1 MSCKSVPMEML
12 KGESAYLWQV
22 SQSGY
27 EVAILQSDSQANRWS
42 STEYHSSGAW
52 YVYFGSGQFSGNYY
66 GSKGGAFGVR
76 PVVAFTFVL

>member
-42 STEYHSSGAW
+42 STENNSSNAW
-52 YVYFGSGQFSGNYY
+52 NVNFGSVQQQQQQEQRVWC
-66 GSKGGAFGVR
+66 AACR
-76 PVVAFTFVL
+76 RL

>member
-42 STEYHSSGAW
+42 STENNSSNAW
-52 YVYFGSGQFSGNYY
+52 DVYFGSGQFFY
-66 GSKGGAFGVR
+66 GYSRGLAFGVR

>member
-22 SQSGY
+22 SQNGY

-42 STEYHSSGAW
+42 STENNSSNAW
-52 YVYFGSGQFSGNYY
+52 NVNFGSGQFNSNYGKY
-66 GSKGGAFGVR
+66 FAFGVR

>member
-27 EVAILQSDSQANRWS
+27 EVAILQSDSQANR
-42 STEYHSSGAW
+42 
-52 YVYFGSGQFSGNYY
+52 
-66 GSKGGAFGVR
+66 
-76 PVVAFTFVL
+76 

>member
-22 SQSGY
+22 SQNGY

-42 STEYHSSGAW
+42 STENNSSNAW
-52 YVYFGSGQFSGNYY
+52 NVNFGSGQF
-66 GSKGGAFGVR
+66 GSSNLKSFAFGVR

>member
-1 MSCKSVPMEML
+1 MEML

-42 STEYHSSGAW
+42 STENNSSNAW
-52 YVYFGSGQFSGNYY
+52 NVNFGSGQFGSGGHNFK
-66 GSKGGAFGVR
+66 SNLFGVR

>member
-42 STEYHSSGAW
+42 STENNSSNAW
-52 YVYFGSGQFSGNYY
+52 NVNFGSGQFYNYGNGKHY
-66 GSKGGAFGVR
+66 AFGVR